1 MSSATAEHEHE
12 HGHEPDANGVDNGHS
27 EEDALNGQDE
37 NHEPGH
43 ASGSGSGVGGPA
55 ASESGRIYQLE
66 EELETVRQEKEVLNG
81 QYRGLL
87 GKLTAM
93 RTSLGDKLKEDAE
106 ELDRRENAINTLS
119 AENAAL
125 QTTLTTLQSELAS
138 ASQES
143 TSLQAQLAQLR
154 SQSDSSSSDVL
165 SLTRE
170 MRELRGEMER
180 LRVERE
186 EWEVEAGRERERR
199 EIVED
204 EMRAI
209 ERRQRD
215 ERRELERAVH
225 ELEAERERA
234 TNLQEVLG
242 EFQAAKDSELR
253 QATLELETQL
263 RLAATSLS
271 EYKLRAANA
280 ETRLSEISSNA
291 SKSSSLERELREKN
305 VLIGKLRHDA
315 VVNNEHLTEAL
326 RRLRKNSSDNNVDRR
341 LVTNILLSFLTT
353 SRGDTK
359 RFEMLSLLST
369 ILSWDEN
376 EREKAGLQRKG
387 GTTLVG
393 SGGDKNDKRST
404 GAAGGAGGK
413 GKERSAEEEAAMNE
427 SFSNLFVEF
436 LLKEASQGQPS
447 RPSISSPTPSEYG
460 QQQRTLST
468 TSLNSPMF
476 SPSSQSQSFA
486 SFSPPPPGH
495 QTLSMGTGTGTGSG
509 TSGTNTP
516 YFGTSRPRGMSNS
529 SYSSAAGGGGGGGGG
544 GSAPERPYF
553 GTQGR
558 KSSHGLKDV
567 MNHQG
572 GH

>member
-1 MSSATAEHEHE
+1 MSTSNEH
-12 HGHEPDANGVDNGHS
+12 DANGADHS
-27 EEDALNGQDE
+27 EGSPVVPATEQETTNGQ
-37 NHEPGH
+37 HEEPETDH
-43 ASGSGSGVGGPA
+43 HPQTLGSGSGGGDTA
-55 ASESGRIYQLE
+55 GAGASSESERIYQLE
-66 EELETVRQEKEVLNG
+66 EELGNVRQEKEVLNG

-119 AENAAL
+119 AENNAL
-125 QTTLTTLQSELAS
+125 QSTLTTLQSELSS

-215 ERRELERAVH
+215 ERRELERAVN
-225 ELEAERERA
+225 ELQAERERA

-253 QATLELETQL
+253 QATSELETQL

-280 ETRLSEISSNA
+280 ETRLAEISSNA
-291 SKSSSLERELREKN
+291 SKSSALERELREKN

-393 SGGDKNDKRST
+393 SGGEKDQKRS
-404 GAAGGAGGK
+404 GNGK
-413 GKERSAEEEAAMNE
+413 EKERSAEEEAAMNE

-436 LLKEASQGQPS
+436 LLKEASQGQPA
-447 RPSISSPTPSEYG
+447 RPSISSPTPSDYA
-460 QQQRTLST
+460 QQRTMST
-468 TSLNSPMF
+468 TSLNSPLF

-486 SFSPPPPGH
+486 SFSPPPTH
-495 QTLSMGTGTGTGSG
+495 QGLGTG

-516 YFGTSRPRGMSNS
+516 YSRPRGMSNS
-529 SYSSAAGGGGGGGGG
+529 SYTSASGGGGGGGI
-544 GSAPERPYF
+544 ERPYF

-558 KSSHGLKDV
+558 KSSYGLKDV
-567 MNHQG
+567 MNPHQNQNQNQG

>member
-1 MSSATAEHEHE
+1 MPKKSAAGSSSTAAASAPKATDDDSARSTTGDKPASNGEKRAQADGSVDRGAKTEGEEHEHE
-12 HGHEPDANGVDNGHS
+12 HNDAVG
-27 EEDALNGQDE
+27 A
-37 NHEPGH
+37 
-43 ASGSGSGVGGPA
+43 GSTDRVA
-55 ASESGRIYQLE
+55 QLE
-66 EELETVRQEKEVLNG
+66 EELEVVRQEKESLNA

-93 RTSLGDKLKEDAE
+93 RTTLGDKLKEDAE
-106 ELDRRENAINTLS
+106 ELDRRESSINSLS
-119 AENAAL
+119 QENAAL
-125 QTTLTTLQSELAS
+125 QETLTTLQSELSS

-143 TSLQAQLAQLR
+143 SNLQSQLSQLR

-186 EWEVEAGRERERR
+186 EWEVEAGREREKR
-199 EIVED
+199 ESMED

-209 ERRQRD
+209 ERRERE
-215 ERRELERAVH
+215 ERREMERALQ
-225 ELEAERERA
+225 ELEAERQRA
-234 TNLQEVLG
+234 GNLQEVLG

-253 QATLELETQL
+253 QATAELETQL

-271 EYKLRAANA
+271 EYKLRCANV
-280 ETRLSEISSNA
+280 ETRLSETTTNA
-291 SKSSSLERELREKN
+291 SRSSVLERELKEKN

-387 GTTLVG
+387 GTPLVG
-393 SGGDKNDKRST
+393 GDGKDRKRE
-404 GAAGGAGGK
+404 GK

-436 LLKEASQGQPS
+436 LLKEASQGQQS
-447 RPSISSPTPSEYG
+447 RASVSSPSSVE
-460 QQQRTLST
+460 QRRTMST
-468 TSLNSPMF
+468 TSLNSPF
-476 SPSSQSQSFA
+476 SPGTTPSNT
-486 SFSPPPPGH
+486 FSPPPVQSYFPP
-495 QTLSMGTGTGTGSG
+495 LSASG
-509 TSGTNTP
+509 TATP
-516 YFGTSRPRGMSNS
+516 FSRPRGMSSS
-529 SYSSAAGGGGGGGGG
+529 SYTSAGGD
-544 GSAPERPYF
+544 RPYP
-553 GTQGR
+553 GSQGR
-558 KSSHGLKDV
+558 KHSGGLKDV
-567 MNHQG
+567 MG
-572 GH
+572 DR